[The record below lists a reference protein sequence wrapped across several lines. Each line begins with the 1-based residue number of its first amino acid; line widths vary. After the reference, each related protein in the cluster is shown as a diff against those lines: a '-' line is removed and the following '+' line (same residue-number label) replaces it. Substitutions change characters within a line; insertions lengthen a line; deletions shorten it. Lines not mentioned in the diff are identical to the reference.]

1 MDIPGRPGIRLIA
14 YLLLTLGAI
23 PMVLPFIWMSSGAVK
38 PLHETMRIPP
48 TWFPEQ
54 VRLLNFVELFRQ
66 FPFGRYF
73 ANSVIVAAVVVAS
86 VLAVSAMAGYAF
98 SKFRFPGRDVLFVMM
113 LASLM
118 VPFQVRMI
126 PLYLMSVRFGLVDTL
141 PGVIFPWLF
150 DAFGIFLMRQFMQTI
165 PNDLIEAARIDGAG
179 ELRIFWTVVL
189 PLVRPA
195 LAALAIF
202 VVVANW
208 EEFLWP
214 LIISSSDRSRT
225 LPVGLHS
232 FADQY
237 MSYVHWQMAGALI
250 AILPLIVAF
259 FLFQRQFIQGIAL
272 TGMKQ

>member
-1 MDIPGRPGIRLIA
+1 MDVPGRPAVRLLA

-23 PMVLPFIWMSSGAVK
+23 PTALPFLMMASGAVK
-38 PLHETMRIPP
+38 PLPEIMRIPP
-48 TWFPEQ
+48 TWLPEQ
-54 VRLLNFVELFRQ
+54 IRWENFAELFRQ

-73 ANSVIVAAVVVAS
+73 ANSVIVAAVVVTSAL
-86 VLAVSAMAGYAF
+86 VVSAMAGYAF
-98 SKFRFPGRDVLFVMM
+98 SKFRFPGRDLLFIAM

-126 PLYLMSVRFGLVDTL
+126 PLYLMSMRFGLVDTL

-165 PNDLIEAARIDGAG
+165 PNDLMEAARIDGAS
-179 ELRIFWTVVL
+179 EPRIFWTVVL

-214 LIISSSDRSRT
+214 LIISTSDRSRT

-237 MSYVHWQMAGALI
+237 MTFVHWQMAGAMI
-250 AILPLIVAF
+250 AIVPLVVAF